1 LLGNI
6 ENSAPNENI
15 MTQELILDQSKME
28 EKFTANNKP
37 LPKRMSKIKEND
49 FT

>member
-1 LLGNI
+1 
-6 ENSAPNENI
+6 
-15 MTQELILDQSKME
+15 ME

-49 FT
+49 FTWCVQ